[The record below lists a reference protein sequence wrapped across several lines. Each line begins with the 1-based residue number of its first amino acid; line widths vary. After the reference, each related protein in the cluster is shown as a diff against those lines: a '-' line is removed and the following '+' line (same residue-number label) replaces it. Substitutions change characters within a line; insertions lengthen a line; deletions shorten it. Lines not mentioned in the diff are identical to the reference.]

1 VTGSFTVSVPATSA
15 NLGPGF
21 DCLGLALA
29 LRDEVTASLDEQT
42 SVEIS
47 GEGAAEL
54 PTDEKH
60 LIVRAM
66 RETFEELGSQPDGV
80 RLRCVNRIPQARGLG
95 SSSAA
100 IVAGVTLANALAGGR
115 LTRADELRIAGRIEG
130 HPDNVAPCLLGG
142 FTIAWM
148 SEGVAKAVS
157 LAPSPFLRLTL
168 LVPGEKGLTEHAR
181 AALPAT
187 VPHDDAAFTAGRAA
201 LLVHALT
208 KAPELLFE
216 ATEDRLHQSYRASG
230 MPATADLVRRLRGVG
245 VAATVSGAGPSVL
258 AMTAL
263 PPDFEIGEDW
273 QTLTLEAE
281 TGEVAVEAGNICS
294 TFRHAE

>member
-1 VTGSFTVSVPATSA
+1 VTDSFTVRVPATSA

-21 DCLGLALA
+21 DCLGLALD
-29 LRDEVTASLDEQT
+29 LHDEVTAWRSDET

-47 GEGAAEL
+47 GEGAGEL
-54 PTDEKH
+54 ATDEKH

-66 RETFEELGSQPDGV
+66 RETFEELGTQPAGIG
-80 RLRCVNRIPQARGLG
+80 LKCVNRIPQARGLG

-100 IVAGVTLANALAGGR
+100 IVAGVTLANALAGGG
-115 LTRADELRIAGRIEG
+115 LSRADELRIAGRIEG

-157 LAPSPFLRLTL
+157 LAPSPSLVATL
-168 LVPGEKGLTEHAR
+168 LVPGEKGLTAHAR
-181 AALPAT
+181 SALPAQ

-208 KAPELLFE
+208 NAPELLFE
-216 ATEDRLHQSYRASG
+216 ATEDRLHQDYRAPG
-230 MPATADLVRRLRGVG
+230 MVATAELVRRLRAAG

-258 AMTAL
+258 ALTAL
-263 PPDFEIGEDW
+263 PSDLAVGGDW
-273 QTLTLEAE
+273 LTLTLAAQ
-281 TGEVAVEAGNICS
+281 TGQVTVEPGNICS